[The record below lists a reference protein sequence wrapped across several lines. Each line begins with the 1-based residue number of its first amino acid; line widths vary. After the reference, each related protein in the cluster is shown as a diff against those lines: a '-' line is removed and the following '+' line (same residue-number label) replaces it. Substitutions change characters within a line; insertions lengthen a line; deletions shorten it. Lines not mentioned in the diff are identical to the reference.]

1 MKKILITLTVL
12 LLATI
17 DIMAQEHLSFKGIPI
32 EGSMTAFC
40 QKLKAEG
47 FVPAGREGNAAAFTG
62 DFTGRD
68 AIVCVFA
75 TEDGGNVYGV
85 YINFDPSKEWNTL
98 FYTYH
103 QYKDLYTRKYGAPT
117 VSKEINPAHSDSNIA
132 LMAEVY
138 DGTAEYISVWNVP
151 GGDISLSI
159 QKTSGFYEG
168 MVVITYRDAQ
178 NREAKIQENLGDI

>member
-12 LLATI
+12 LLAAI

-40 QKLKAEG
+40 QKLEAEG
-47 FVPAGREGNAAAFTG
+47 FISLGREGNVSLFSG
-62 DFTGRD
+62 NFTGRN
-68 AIVCVFA
+68 A
-75 TEDGGNVYGV
+75 TVGVAAAEDGKNVYAV
-85 YINFDPSKEWNTL
+85 VVLFDSSKEWNTL